1 MRVLERRD
9 LSAPSFGV
17 RIPPNFSKILRRWA
31 SELPLSAQTSE
42 VLYTVRVG
50 VHPGRQVIQIQ
61 VL

>member
-31 SELPLSAQTSE
+31 GEDEFLKLCT
-42 VLYTVRVG
+42 RCVG
-50 VHPGRQVIQIQ
+50 SPFHYGQS
-61 VL
+61 